1 MQTSLKGIQLIEG
14 FEGLRNEPYDDG
26 AGNMTIGYGHKLLP
40 TDAIPSYISQA
51 EADFLLRQDLRRTE
65 IAIYRNVKVP
75 LNQNQYDALV
85 SFIFNLGTMPFTK
98 GFGRLL
104 NSGDYEGAAARMPL
118 YDKMT
123 VNGELI
129 EVEGLKNR
137 RLAEQQLFLTEA

>member
-1 MQTSLKGIQLIEG
+1 MQSSQAAIDLIKE
-14 FEGLRNEPYDDG
+14 FEGLRNERYDDG
-26 AGNMTIGYGHKLLP
+26 AGNATIGYGHKVLP
-40 TDAIPSYISQA
+40 TDNIPSYINQA

-98 GFGRLL
+98 GFGNLL
-104 NSGDYEGAAARMPL
+104 NSGDYHGAADRMPL

-123 VNGELI
+123 VNGELV
-129 EVEGLKNR
+129 EVEGLKTR
-137 RLAEQQLFLTEA
+137 RTAERELFLKEV